1 MCHCVRWGIT
11 ITIMTTVISLYANIC
26 AIVSGGEY
34 VHSFRPIIVIC
45 CRFCTHTL
53 YPFLAFILSFSVSF
67 MSHFFFLL
75 PVALS
80 LSLSLFLFFS
90 ILSFSLSS
98 ILNYTQYLSVSVC
111 PSISLSFSLYRPI
124 LPLHIQFSTSTS

>member
-1 MCHCVRWGIT
+1 MCHCVRWGI
-11 ITIMTTVISLYANIC
+11 IIIMIITVISLYANIC

-80 LSLSLFLFFS
+80 LSLS
-90 ILSFSLSS
+90 FSLS
-98 ILNYTQYLSVSVC
+98 LFLYTIFLSVLYPELYSVSLCLCLSLYLSVFL
-111 PSISLSFSLYRPI
+111 SLSPYPTSPYPI
-124 LPLHIQFSTSTS
+124 LHFN